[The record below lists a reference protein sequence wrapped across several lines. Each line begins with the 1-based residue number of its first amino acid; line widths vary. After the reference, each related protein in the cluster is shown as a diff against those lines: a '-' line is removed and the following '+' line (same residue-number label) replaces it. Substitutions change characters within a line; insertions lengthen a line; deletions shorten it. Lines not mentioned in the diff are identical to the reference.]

1 MAAFSPFHCRI
12 LLGWEHHFVT
22 KQSTVHVF
30 MAFKL
35 VSSKHSKFIIC
46 ACETRGVHSEIR
58 PDTSGSAFSSFYPDH
73 PRMRPVL
80 PTLCFQP
87 YASNPMLPTLCF
99 QPDASNP
106 TRWWQLAVREHP
118 SRTLGRVNDQ
128 SFLIMPMPS
137 LHLMRWLFG
146 VVDAHQVAICSVF
159 CKSVFCSIVLYL
171 CRMFCCI
178 L

>member
-1 MAAFSPFHCRI
+1 MRTPFRNKTIDRPCFYGIQTCIIETLKIHYLRVRNTWGALGNSPRYVRKCVFKFLPRPPKDAPSAA
-12 LLGWEHHFVT
+12 
-22 KQSTVHVF
+22 
-30 MAFKL
+30 
-35 VSSKHSKFIIC
+35 
-46 ACETRGVHSEIR
+46 
-58 PDTSGSAFSSFYPDH
+58 
-73 PRMRPVL
+73 
-80 PTLCFQP
+80 
-87 YASNPMLPTLCF
+87 NPMLPTLCF